1 MIQLDKFADAL
12 EKELNKNAFGITYAI
27 HTDAAEYQKA
37 IKTRVSKKR
46 FTNGLMRVGQSSIV
60 PTQGLVVATQNAVL
74 ELCVQLFGVESDS
87 EVVSTHRAVLDK
99 YAQKPVVNKMTET
112 VTDADGNTV
121 EKEYTVTALY
131 SLANTGEVQVRDGVG
146 TSITFY
152 VNIEY
157 AYIENGLNSNNC
169 TFTLDGFP
177 IPYSSAKVTKSPNV
191 QADAFSDSGGASR
204 SINVSFNRS
213 FDFQLPAIK
222 GADGLGK
229 IIIDEILG
237 GGLNEPHTL
246 EVKFGDND
254 PTTYNVIFG
263 ATDISLAGINNAGHT
278 ISLIERAA

>member
-1 MIQLDKFADAL
+1 MIQLNEFAKAL

-27 HTDAAEYQKA
+27 HTDAAEYEKA
-37 IKTRVSKKR
+37 IKTRVAKKR
-46 FTNGLMRVGQSSIV
+46 YTNGLMRVGQSSIV

-74 ELCVQLFGVESDS
+74 ELCVQLFGVESDG
-87 EVVSTHRAVLDK
+87 EVVSAHRTVLDK
-99 YAQKPVVNKMTET
+99 YAQKPVVDTMTET
-112 VTDADGNTV
+112 VTDDDGNTV

-146 TSITFY
+146 TSVTFY

-213 FDFQLPAIK
+213 FDFQLPAQL
-222 GADGLGK
+222 GNDGLGQV
-229 IIIDEILG
+229 ILDETFG
-237 GGLNEPHTL
+237 GGLNTPHTL
-246 EVKFGDND
+246 VVKLGDAE
-254 PTTYNVIFG
+254 PITYNVVFG

>member
-1 MIQLDKFADAL
+1 MISIEKFAAVM

-27 HTDAAEYQKA
+27 HTDAAKYKKA
-37 IKTRVSKKR
+37 MMTRVVKKR

-74 ELCVQLFGVESDS
+74 ELCVQLFGAESDS
-87 EVVSTHRAVLDK
+87 EVISAHRTVLDK
-99 YAQKPVVNKMTET
+99 YAQNPVVDTMSET

-146 TSITFY
+146 TSLTFY

-191 QADAFSDSGGASR
+191 QADAFSDSGGAGR

-213 FDFQLPAIK
+213 FDFQLPAQL
-222 GADGLGK
+222 GEDGIGK
-229 IIIDEILG
+229 IILDELFG
-237 GGLNEPHTL
+237 AGLNTPHTL
-246 EVKFGDND
+246 VVKLGDAD
-254 PTTYNVIFG
+254 PLTYNVVFG

-278 ISLIERAA
+278 IALIERVS